1 MNTQSIVQLVQRL
14 VFCPGTAV
22 MQNIQNN
29 TGIALS
35 DTGWNTSCP
44 GTAVEFGV
52 TWSPSFSIC
61 WNDTWKWRRSFNKV
75 TFLIIC
81 NLSCEGKSYNAGKT
95 CKKDSDLSVFILCTN
110 SEKCAEIETF
120 QPFKWAG
127 QWLFESVFNVR
138 SHPWRAFL
146 TLDSMQRLPYYF
158 LPFRPG
164 WTFLCAENAQQCIF
178 HKDKKN
184 ALHCAL
190 FSLRKVRHGLNCL
203 CTFELC
209 TCARCFWTV
218 LSRINQK
225 HFKSRL
231 QSKSLFSHWVIPS
244 LLNYCLS

>member
-14 VFCPGTAV
+14 VFCLGTAV

-29 TGIALS
+29 TVIALI
-35 DTGWNTSCP
+35 DTGWNVSCP

-52 TWSPSFSIC
+52 TWSLSFSIC

-127 QWLFESVFNVR
+127 QWLFKICIQR
-138 SHPWRAFL
+138 SLSSLKSISYSW
-146 TLDSMQRLPYYF
+146 LD
-158 LPFRPG
+158 G
-164 WTFLCAENAQQCIF
+164 
-178 HKDKKN
+178 
-184 ALHCAL
+184 ALAL
-190 FSLRKVRHGLNCL
+190 FFSTFPPRLNFPLCRKCSAMH
-203 CTFELC
+203 
-209 TCARCFWTV
+209 
-218 LSRINQK
+218 LS
-225 HFKSRL
+225 
-231 QSKSLFSHWVIPS
+231 
-244 LLNYCLS
+244 